1 MKVTKDFQAYT
12 FLRYDFCQVTFLK
25 KVFSLI
31 GEVGGYTGLLLG
43 YSLMD
48 VPPLLKS
55 LCDVYNNIYV
65 WILLKVK

>member
-1 MKVTKDFQAYT
+1 METSPAIP
-12 FLRYDFCQVTFLK
+12 FLPPETDAV
-25 KVFSLI
+25 VLI

-55 LCDVYNNIYV
+55 LCDIYNNIYV